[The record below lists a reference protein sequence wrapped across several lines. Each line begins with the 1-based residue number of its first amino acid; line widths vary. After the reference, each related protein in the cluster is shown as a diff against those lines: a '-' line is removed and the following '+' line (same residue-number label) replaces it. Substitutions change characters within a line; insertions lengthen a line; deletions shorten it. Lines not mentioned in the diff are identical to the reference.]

1 MKIRSYESSDKPE
14 AEKLLMAFI
23 EMIKTLLPPEKAWYE
38 TPREGGID
46 MWLSSVGKPDTSLLV
61 AEDGN
66 GRLAGLIY
74 GRTEDQPES
83 LIGRWGII
91 DALYVAET
99 YRRQGVAGALLD
111 GIERWFEKQG
121 CKAVRV
127 DTWLENEPAIQVYRD
142 LGFTD
147 FYLGFVKKIPDRGP
161 LS

>member
-1 MKIRSYESSDKPE
+1 MKIRPYEPADKPE
-14 AEKLLMAFI
+14 AEKLLVAFI
-23 EMIKTLLPPEKAWYE
+23 EMIKTLLPAEKSWYE

-46 MWLSSVGKPDTSLLV
+46 FWLNNVDKPDTSLLV
-61 AEDGN
+61 AEAAD

-91 DALYVAET
+91 DALYVVKT
-99 YRRQGVAGALLD
+99 YRRQGVARTLID
-111 GIERWFEKQG
+111 GIERWFGEKG

-127 DTWLENEPAIQVYRD
+127 DTWLENEPAIQAYRD

-147 FYLGFVKKIPDRGP
+147 FYLGFVKKISDSG
-161 LS
+161 SSS